1 VNGLVG
7 AEAVRQ
13 ACNGVGDMGLGDPGC
28 DRSVLCEFRSRLLG
42 NAAVNRLLA
51 RVLEAAREDGLL
63 KTRGRQRNDSTHM
76 LAALR
81 SLNRLELVAATPR
94 ATLNDIAVVAPDW
107 LCGFAPSE

>member
-1 VNGLVG
+1 
-7 AEAVRQ
+7 
-13 ACNGVGDMGLGDPGC
+13 MGLGDPGC